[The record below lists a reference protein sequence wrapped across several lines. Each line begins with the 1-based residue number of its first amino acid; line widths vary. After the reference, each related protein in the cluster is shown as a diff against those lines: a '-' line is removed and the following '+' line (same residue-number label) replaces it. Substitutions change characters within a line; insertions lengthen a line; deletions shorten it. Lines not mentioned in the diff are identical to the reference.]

1 MYAAF
6 FSIFC
11 LFF

>member
-1 MYAAF
+1 MLMI
-6 FSIFC
+6 IFC